1 VADLKSLTS
10 WADKKT
16 EGPIL
21 DQLTLDEP
29 WAMIEYFAPTYRL
42 SGSEDERKCVDYLTG
57 KLTEWGVPHTLHEPT
72 LFVSH
77 PISAHVRTEGKDG
90 KQYEAKTP
98 AMSVS
103 TDGELTGELLYIPG
117 NAGGFVLGDIFAV
130 GIDTGNTSIAGKIVL
145 TEGFAMPGKV
155 QDLMKGGAIGGI
167 FINPGQNIHD
177 GVCTTIWGAPDFD
190 SQSRQPSVPVVAI
203 NNPDGQEL
211 IEYAKTGGKISIHT
225 KLDTQWRQI
234 PIVVADIPGTEEP
247 EKYVLLH
254 GHLDGWIYGVADNA
268 TGNATMAEI
277 ARVFWANR
285 DKLKR
290 SVKIAWWS
298 GHSHGRYAGS
308 TWFSDEYAIYLYNN
322 CLAQVNCDS
331 PGARWAT
338 TYNHLSALSETEDFV
353 TSTITDV
360 TGIVPEPERPPRAGD
375 YSFNQIGL
383 TGFYMLSSTMAEEKK
398 KEQNFYE
405 VGGCG
410 GNIGWHTKDDTM
422 ELADRD
428 NLIRDIRMYAASV
441 FRMLNAPV
449 VPYNYKTTVADLRS
463 TLEKYSGSAGDLFDF
478 TPISTALDAL
488 DGALDAFYASVP
500 ESASLGDAQTSAIN
514 HAQVR
519 LGRILNPINY
529 SRMEPFRH
537 DPAMTVAPLPDLV
550 PALSAGK
557 AAGDPA
563 REGVLVA
570 HLTRGQNRIVWA
582 LQLAREEVERATA

>member
-1 VADLKSLTS
+1 VADLTALTS
-10 WADKKT
+10 WADKAT

-21 DQLTLDEP
+21 DQLSLDEP
-29 WAMIEYFAPTYRL
+29 WSMIEYFAPTYRL
-42 SGSEDERKCVDYLTG
+42 SGSTDERKCIDYLTG
-57 KLTEWGVPHTLHEPT
+57 KLSAWGVPHTLHEPT

-77 PISAHVRTEGKDG
+77 PISAYVKTTGPDA

-98 AMSVS
+98 SMSTS
-103 TDGELTGELLYIPG
+103 TDGELTGELIYIPG
-117 NAGGFVLGDIFAV
+117 NAGGFVLGDIFAA
-130 GIDTGNTSIAGKIVL
+130 GIDTGETSIAGKIVL

-190 SQSRQPSVPVVAI
+190 SQSRQPSVPVVAV
-203 NNPDGQEL
+203 NSPDGQGL
-211 IEYAKTGGKISIHT
+211 IEYAKSGRKITIHT
-225 KLDTQWRQI
+225 KLDTQWRPI

-285 DKLKR
+285 DTLKR

-308 TWFSDEYAIYLYNN
+308 TWFADEYAIDLYNN

-338 TYNHLSALSETEDFV
+338 TYNRLSALTETYDFV
-353 TSTITDV
+353 TSTISDV

-375 YSFNQIGL
+375 YSFNPIGL
-383 TGFYMLSSTMAEEKK
+383 SGFYMLSSTMTEEKK
-398 KEQNFYE
+398 KEQGFYE

-441 FRMLNAPV
+441 FRVANAPII
-449 VPYNYKTTVADLRS
+449 PFNYKATVADLRS
-463 TLEKYSGSAGDLFDF
+463 TLDSYAAAAGDAFDF
-478 TPISTALDAL
+478 SPIRQELDALDRALDAL
-488 DGALDAFYASVP
+488 YASAP
-500 ESASLGDAQTSAIN
+500 ADAAIGDARTQAVN
-514 HAQVR
+514 WAQLR
-519 LGRILNPINY
+519 MGRILNPINY

-537 DPAMTVAPLPDLV
+537 DPALTIAPLPDLV
-550 PALSAGK
+550 PALSTEK

-563 REGVLVA
+563 KLGVLTA

-582 LQLAREEVERATA
+582 LQLAREEAERATA

>member
-1 VADLKSLTS
+1 VANLKALTS
-10 WADKKT
+10 WADKET

-21 DQLTLDEP
+21 DQLNLDEP
-29 WAMIEYFAPTYRL
+29 WAMIEFFAPTYRL
-42 SGSEDERKCVDYLTG
+42 SGSADERKCVDYLTG

-77 PISAHVRTEGKDG
+77 PISAYVKTDG

-98 AMSVS
+98 SMSTS
-103 TDGELTGELLYIPG
+103 TDGELTGELIYIPG
-117 NAGGFVLGDIFAV
+117 NAGGFVLGDIFAA
-130 GIDTGNTSIAGKIVL
+130 GIDTGETSIAGKIVL

-177 GVCTTIWGAPDFD
+177 GVCTTIWGSPDFD
-190 SQSRQPSVPVVAI
+190 SMARQPSVPVVAV

-211 IEYAKTGGKISIHT
+211 IEYARTGGKITIHT
-225 KLDTQWRQI
+225 KLDTRWRPI

-247 EKYVLLH
+247 EKYILLH

-308 TWFSDEYAIYLYNN
+308 TWFSDEYAIDLYNN
-322 CLAQVNCDS
+322 CIAQVNCDS

-338 TYNHLSALSETEDFV
+338 TYNRLTVLTETIDFV

-360 TGIVPEPERPPRAGD
+360 TGIVPETERPPRAGD

-383 TGFYMLSSTMAEEKK
+383 TGFYMLSSTMTEEKK
-398 KEQNFYE
+398 KEQGFYE

-441 FRMLNAPV
+441 LRVANAPV
-449 VPYNYKTTVADLRS
+449 IPYNYKTTVADLRK
-463 TLEKYSGSAGDLFDF
+463 TLESYAKAAGDVFDF
-478 TPISTALDAL
+478 TPIRNELDAL
-488 DGALDAFYASVP
+488 DSALDVLYASVP
-500 ESASLGDAQTSAIN
+500 GNPAIGDKQTGIVNRAQL
-514 HAQVR
+514 R

-537 DPAMTVAPLPDLV
+537 DPALTVAPLPDLT
-550 PALSAGK
+550 PALSAEK

-563 REGVLVA
+563 KLGVLKA

-582 LQLAREEVERATA
+582 LQLAREEAERATV